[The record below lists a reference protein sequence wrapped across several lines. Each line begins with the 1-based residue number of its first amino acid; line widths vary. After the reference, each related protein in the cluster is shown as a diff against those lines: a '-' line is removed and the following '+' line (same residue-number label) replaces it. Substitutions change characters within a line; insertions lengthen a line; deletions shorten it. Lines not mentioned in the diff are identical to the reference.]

1 VLATWDGRS
10 TRRSVGT
17 HIFEEFLERAPAAS
31 LWEVPF
37 DAADPFNTPRDLAET
52 NADVRA
58 AMKAAIEHLRSRGVP
73 MDARWGSLQVAGDR
87 GAKPI
92 PLGGG
97 MGDAAGNANA
107 LASRNPVQNADHYKP
122 ITYGS
127 SHIQAIAFKD
137 RGKVQA
143 RTILTY
149 GQYENPR
156 SRWSQ
161 DQTRLFSRGRWVK
174 FPFTTSEITKRLV
187 RTITLQGS

>member
-1 VLATWDGRS
+1 
-10 TRRSVGT
+10 
-17 HIFEEFLERAPAAS
+17 
-31 LWEVPF
+31 
-37 DAADPFNTPRDLAET
+37 
-52 NADVRA
+52 
-58 AMKAAIEHLRSRGVP
+58 
-73 MDARWGSLQVAGDR
+73 
-87 GAKPI
+87 
-92 PLGGG
+92 